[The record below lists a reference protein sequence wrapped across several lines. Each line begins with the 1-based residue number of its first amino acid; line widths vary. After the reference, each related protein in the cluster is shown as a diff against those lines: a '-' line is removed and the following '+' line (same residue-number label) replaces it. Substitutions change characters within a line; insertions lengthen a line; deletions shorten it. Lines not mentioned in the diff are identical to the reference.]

1 MTVQNPRLI
10 TSVWMFVTCPIPS
23 EDFKTLHSVPEVF
36 FLLQM
41 LCYGDRLH
49 PDLFQKLVFF
59 VLELP
64 GSDLGN

>member
-23 EDFKTLHSVPEVF
+23 EDFKTLLSVPEVF
-36 FLLQM
+36 FVQM

-64 GSDLGN
+64 ESDLAN

>member
-23 EDFKTLHSVPEVF
+23 EDLKNFSFFQIFKE
-36 FLLQM
+36 
-41 LCYGDRLH
+41 RLH
-49 PDLFQKLVFF
+49 PDPFQKLVFF

-64 GSDLGN
+64 GSDLAN